1 MDETTVANR
10 MNDTMDAPEIDAGR
24 ATTPVTRL
32 WLVFVLGWL
41 VALVVTGV
49 LLVRERPANTRLGPA
64 LTVLTLLAVVYLWTT
79 LRQAI
84 GPADFSSEGP
94 GVRVIRGRFAL
105 LGVMLALVGAL
116 AWFAPD
122 TEAWWLSMYVV
133 VAAGLAL
140 PARLATVAI
149 VVIVAL
155 TLGGAYAASG
165 VFDAAFLI
173 LIAFAAGGIAIRQL
187 TLAVAQLR
195 AARAELARAAVDQ
208 ERLRF
213 ARDLHDLL
221 GHTLSVI
228 ILKSEL
234 AGRLVRQSPERAAA
248 EVGDIEHAARDAQRQ
263 VRAAVAG
270 YRQPVLQH
278 ELEAA
283 RQLLDAAGIGVT
295 IECAEPAFA
304 PAVDGLFAWTVRE
317 AVTNVIRHSGARRC
331 DIQVRYDG
339 SRARARLTVVDDGR
353 GPWGAAPNAGSGLAG
368 LAERVASHGGTIEAG
383 PRADG
388 GFAVAVS
395 APANGVLPSP

>member
-1 MDETTVANR
+1 MDEVTVATR
-10 MNDTMDAPEIDAGR
+10 MNDSQDAPTINPGR
-24 ATTPVTRL
+24 AGTPVTRL
-32 WLVFVLGWL
+32 WLAFVLGWL

-49 LLVRERPANTRLGPA
+49 LLVRERPANTRLGAA

-94 GVRVIRGRFAL
+94 SPRVIRARLAL
-105 LGVMLALVGAL
+105 LGVMIALVGAL
-116 AWFAPD
+116 AWFAPNA
-122 TEAWWLSMYVV
+122 EAWWLAMHVV

-140 PARLATVAI
+140 PARLATAAI
-149 VVIVAL
+149 IAIVAL
-155 TLGGAYAASG
+155 TIGGAYAATG

-173 LIAFAAGGIAIRQL
+173 LIAFAAGGVAIRQL

-234 AGRLVRQSPERAAA
+234 AGRLLPRSPVQAAA
-248 EVGDIEHAARDAQRQ
+248 EVADIEQAARDAQRQ
-263 VRAAVAG
+263 VRAAVVG
-270 YRQPVLQH
+270 YRQPVLRH
-278 ELEAA
+278 ELDAA

-295 IECAEPAFA
+295 IECAEPALT
-304 PAVDGLFAWTVRE
+304 PALDGLFAWTVRE

-331 DIQVRYDG
+331 DIQVSNDG
-339 SRARARLTVVDDGR
+339 TRARLMVVDDGR
-353 GPWGAAPNAGSGLAG
+353 ASVGATPNAGSGLAG
-368 LAERVASHGGTIEAG
+368 LAERVAVHGGTIEAG

-388 GFAVAVS
+388 GFAVAIT
-395 APANGVLPSP
+395 APAIGVGASP

>member
-1 MDETTVANR
+1 MDDVSAATR
-10 MNDTMDAPEIDAGR
+10 MNDTMDATEIEPGPANM
-24 ATTPVTRL
+24 PVTRL

-49 LLVRERPANTRLGPA
+49 LLVRDRPANTQLGA
-64 LTVLTLLAVVYLWTT
+64 AMTVLTLLAVVYLWTA

-94 GVRVIRGRFAL
+94 GVRAIRGRLAL
-105 LGVMLALVGAL
+105 LGVMIALVGAL

-122 TEAWWLSMYVV
+122 TEAWWLSMHVV

-140 PARLATVAI
+140 PPRLATAAI
-149 VVIVAL
+149 IAIVAL
-155 TLGGAYAASG
+155 TIGGAYAATG
-165 VFDAAFLI
+165 FFDAAFLI

-195 AARAELARAAVDQ
+195 AARAELARVAVDQ

-234 AGRLVRQSPERAAA
+234 AGRVVRQSPEQAAA
-248 EVGDIEHAARDAQRQ
+248 EVADIEQAARDAQRQ

-270 YRQPVLQH
+270 YRQPVLRH
-278 ELEAA
+278 ELDAA

-295 IECAEPAFA
+295 IECAEPALA

-331 DIQVRYDG
+331 DIQVSYDG
-339 SRARARLTVVDDGR
+339 TRARARLTVVDDGR
-353 GPWGAAPNAGSGLAG
+353 AAVGATPNAGSGLAG

-395 APANGVLPSP
+395 APANGVRASP